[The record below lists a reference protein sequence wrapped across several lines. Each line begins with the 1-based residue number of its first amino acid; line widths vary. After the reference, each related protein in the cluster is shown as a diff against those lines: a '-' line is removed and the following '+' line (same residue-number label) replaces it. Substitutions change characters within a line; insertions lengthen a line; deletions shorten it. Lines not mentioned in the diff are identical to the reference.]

1 MSIEQLKTLYNLSQ
15 DYSLLEKL
23 MREGNEIPCFVT
35 YNWNHDPKDIIMAT
49 DIASAR
55 FIAGKC
61 SSRYDNLHVGCRGSS
76 FIDAYPNDEWESEH
90 HIFKDLCKRFDLW
103 FILPNKNKK

>member
-1 MSIEQLKTLYNLSQ
+1 MNIEQLKSLYNLSQ

-23 MREGNEIPCFVT
+23 MREGKEIPCFVT
-35 YNWNHDPKDIIMAT
+35 YNWNHDPKDIMMVT

-55 FIAGKC
+55 FITGKC

-76 FIDAYPNDEWESEH
+76 FINAYPNDEWESEH
-90 HIFKDLCKRFDLW
+90 HMFKDFCKRFDLW
-103 FILPNKNKK
+103 FILPNENKE